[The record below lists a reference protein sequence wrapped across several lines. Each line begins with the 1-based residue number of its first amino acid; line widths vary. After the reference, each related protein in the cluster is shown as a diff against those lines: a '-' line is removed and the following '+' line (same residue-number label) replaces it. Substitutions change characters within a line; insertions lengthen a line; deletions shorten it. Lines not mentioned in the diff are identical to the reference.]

1 MGVDGYS
8 ICGKVFMKNGEKA
21 DCPLKAGIT
30 YVYKDSFP
38 VHSYYP
44 RIEAKVNWALKAGD
58 KTLTCFEVPVKIV

>member
-1 MGVDGYS
+1 
-8 ICGKVFMKNGEKA
+8 MKNGEKA